1 MLPQRTTS
9 VIGPPGTAV
18 SSVGRDLL
26 IADLRREVRSLEE
39 RNRELHRE
47 LIEAKRASIRVVELE
62 GKVAQL
68 EDELADKDGEMEVEI
83 QNVIEEID
91 TEHQGQI
98 HMIDRVIYEVID
110 FTEPSVMAEQ
120 LYHTLTAENGT
131 HTSWGAA
138 PARTRRAFTHVC
150 EILFRDVR
158 RAIHDYNRGIIRTPE
173 QVGS

>member
-1 MLPQRTTS
+1 MLQHATS
-9 VIGPPGTAV
+9 VIGPPGTAMP
-18 SSVGRDLL
+18 SPGRDLV
-26 IADLRREVRSLEE
+26 AELRREVKSLEE